1 MHRIHYGA
9 VAYLTGDEIAR
20 AVLDYAAV
28 LVRTGD
34 ADVVALPVREPDHS
48 LREVRM
54 LLGVGMPIAA
64 TDIGPGNPEE
74 LHDEV
79 LIADLGRR
87 TAARRHT
94 VRSLTPQEVGDLSAS
109 ADGFD
114 DLEY

>member
-9 VAYLTGDEIAR
+9 VAYITGDEIAR
-20 AVLDYAAV
+20 AVLDYAA
-28 LVRTGD
+28 LLARGGE
-34 ADVVALPVREPDHS
+34 AEIVAMPVREPDGA

-54 LLGVGMPIAA
+54 LVGSALPIAA

-74 LHDEV
+74 LHDEL

-94 VRSLTPQEVGDLSAS
+94 VRSLTAQELSDLSAS
-109 ADGFD
+109 EDGL
-114 DLEY
+114 DLDY